1 MVIEEKTIRD
11 FLWKL
16 KMLGD
21 ISLEEAEQI
30 YSVIRSFSQ
39 AIRDVSSQK
48 STFDVSKIYSL
59 LDKEYPIAALQDWR
73 RTVARQISMGQKGN
87 FIFSMSLEHGGPRL
101 YEYWALVM
109 KALEKHGSFEDRIIS
124 IRAVPKMYNSLP
136 RYFQNLFKW
145 EECEKMYILKGE
157 RVGFFYYPRRDPEG
171 GKDFTIA
178 QIFQKLFLFSAVI
191 SSEECSMFD
200 AAERAS
206 KYLKQNALYVKLH
219 IKKPPDKEN
228 VFYFNAKDVS
238 MARTAGTI
246 YALEYLKQNAPYIE
260 VYTIASYGKETI
272 IYTNMEGISM
282 TKKVF
287 EITMEELL
295 ENAIK
300 HNVVNKDTAEEFLKH
315 DGYIDHFPDEEF
327 TEASLEYIGKRM
339 KRQKEWKATQK
350 IVEEEDS
357 WLEVI
362 R

>member
-1 MVIEEKTIRD
+1 MVIKEKTIRD
-11 FLWKL
+11 LLWKL

-87 FIFSMSLEHGGPRL
+87 FIFSISLEHGDPRL

-124 IRAVPKMYNSLP
+124 MRAVPKMYNSFP
-136 RYFQNLFKW
+136 KYFQNLFKR
-145 EECEKMYILKGE
+145 EERDEMYILNGD
-157 RVGFFYYPRRDPEG
+157 RVGFFYYPRRDPKS

-191 SSEECSMFD
+191 SSEEHSMFD

-206 KYLKQNALYVKLH
+206 KYLKQNALCVKVYVR
-219 IKKPPDKEN
+219 KPFDKEN
-228 VFYFNAKDVS
+228 AFYFNAKGV
-238 MARTAGTI
+238 
-246 YALEYLKQNAPYIE
+246 
-260 VYTIASYGKETI
+260 
-272 IYTNMEGISM
+272 SM
-282 TKKVF
+282 TKAAA
-287 EITMEELL
+287 TRY
-295 ENAIK
+295 A
-300 HNVVNKDTAEEFLKH
+300 LK
-315 DGYIDHFPDEEF
+315 Y
-327 TEASLEYIGKRM
+327 LK
-339 KRQKEWKATQK
+339 WKK
-350 IVEEEDS
+350 K
-357 WLEVI
+357 
-362 R
+362 

>member
-11 FLWKL
+11 LLWKL

-30 YSVIRSFSQ
+30 YSVMRSFLQ

-87 FIFSMSLEHGGPRL
+87 FIFSMSLEHGDPRL

-145 EECEKMYILKGE
+145 EESEKMYILKGE

-200 AAERAS
+200 VAERAS

-219 IKKPPDKEN
+219 VKKPPDKEN

-260 VYTIASYGKETI
+260 VYTMAPYGKETI
-272 IYTNMEGISM
+272 IYTNTEGISM

-300 HNVVNKDTAEEFLKH
+300 QNIISKDTAEEFLKH
-315 DGYIDHFPDEEF
+315 GGYIDHFPDEEF
-327 TEASLEYIGKRM
+327 TKASVEYIGKRM
-339 KRQKEWKATQK
+339 KRKKEWKAMQK